1 MEESA
6 TGWEPRLGPSGE
18 LRRAARKAFAA
29 QVRLTLP
36 GHEPVTYLSHDLSP
50 GGVFLRALRPL
61 PKGTLVGLAFQLPA
75 MGRFSC
81 LAQVAWTT
89 RDRPSRDGRSGMG
102 LRFAPLD
109 PDELAPVLRFLDA
122 DPDRR
127 RVLILEDGPRLREAL
142 AASFLAQGLSV
153 AAAGWADAEDALS
166 QPHAL
171 LVLGVDRAGLV
182 RGIVDRRPRPRRVA
196 LLGYGGGSAEWQP
209 HALFCFNK
217 PVDPE
222 QVARISL
229 ALFR

>member
-18 LRRAARKAFAA
+18 LRRAPRKVFAA

-36 GHEPVTYLSHDLSP
+36 GHEPITYLSHDLAP
-50 GGVFLRALRPL
+50 GGMFLRALRPL
-61 PKGTLVGLAFQLPA
+61 PRGTLVGLAFQLPA
-75 MGRFSC
+75 QGRFSC

-89 RDRPSRDGRSGMG
+89 DERPSQDGRSGMG

-109 PDELAPVLRFLDA
+109 PDELAPVMRFLDT

-127 RVLILEDGPRLREAL
+127 RVLILEDGPRLREEL
-142 AASFLAQGLSV
+142 AASFLSHGMAV
-153 AAAGWADAEDALS
+153 AAADWGHAEEALAR
-166 QPHAL
+166 PHAL

-196 LLGYGGGSAEWQP
+196 LVGYGGGSAEWQP
-209 HALFCFNK
+209 HVLFCFNK

-222 QVARISL
+222 QVTRISL